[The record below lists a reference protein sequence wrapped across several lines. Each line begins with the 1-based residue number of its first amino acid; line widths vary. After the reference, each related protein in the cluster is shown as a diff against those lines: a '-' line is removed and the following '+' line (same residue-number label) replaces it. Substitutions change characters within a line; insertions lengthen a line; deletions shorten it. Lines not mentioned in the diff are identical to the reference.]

1 MSEDRLRLCGVT
13 GTAAPYH
20 LYRGTVK
27 IIEGQEPVTGAMRL
41 LGRRLYATHAHFMR
55 LARRVVR
62 KVPSRSRSL
71 PSRRTEMSVIDRV
84 SAIR

>member
-1 MSEDRLRLCGVT
+1 MSEDRLRLCRVT

-27 IIEGQEPVTGAMRL
+27 IIEGQGPVTGAMRL

-55 LARRVVR
+55 LAGRVVR

-71 PSRRTEMSVIDRV
+71 PSRRT
-84 SAIR
+84 